1 LDFRRIEKMKMLVE
15 ESGQGSAE
23 LILLFGGIIVIAI
36 VALIAYKNYLNGLG
50 SEINGSQLN
59 ETNNAI
65 QGLKDLFA

>member
-1 LDFRRIEKMKMLVE
+1 MKMLVE

-23 LILLFGGIIVIAI
+23 LILLFGGIIVVAI

>member
-1 LDFRRIEKMKMLVE
+1 MKMLVE

-23 LILLFGGIIVIAI
+23 LILLFGGIIVAI

-50 SEINGSQLN
+50 SGINGSELN
-59 ETNNAI
+59 ETTNAI

>member
-1 LDFRRIEKMKMLVE
+1 MKMKMLEE

-50 SEINGSQLN
+50 SGIKEGQLN
-59 ETNNAI
+59 ETTNAI
-65 QGLKDLFA
+65 QGLKDLFV

>member
-1 LDFRRIEKMKMLVE
+1 MKMLVE

-59 ETNNAI
+59 ETTNAI

>member
-1 LDFRRIEKMKMLVE
+1 MKMLVE
-15 ESGQGSAE
+15 ESGQGAAE

-50 SEINGSQLN
+50 SGINGSQLS

>member
-1 LDFRRIEKMKMLVE
+1 MKMLEE

-59 ETNNAI
+59 NTTNAI
-65 QGLKDLFA
+65 QGLKDLFT

>member
-1 LDFRRIEKMKMLVE
+1 MKMLEE

-36 VALIAYKNYLNGLG
+36 VALIAYRNYLNGLG

-59 ETNNAI
+59 NTTNAI
-65 QGLKDLFA
+65 QQLKYLFG

>member
-1 LDFRRIEKMKMLVE
+1 MKMLEE

-36 VALIAYKNYLNGLG
+36 VALIAYRNYLNGLG

>member
-1 LDFRRIEKMKMLVE
+1 MKMLVE

-23 LILLFGGIIVIAI
+23 LILLFGGIIVVAI

-50 SEINGSQLN
+50 SGINGSQLN
-59 ETNNAI
+59 ETTNAI

>member
-1 LDFRRIEKMKMLVE
+1 MKMLVE

>member
-1 LDFRRIEKMKMLVE
+1 MKMLVE

-23 LILLFGGIIVIAI
+23 LILLFGGIIVVAI

-50 SEINGSQLN
+50 SGINGSQVI
-59 ETNNAI
+59 ETTNAI